1 MTMKKIYL
9 ILMAVTLMGYT
20 INAQD
25 NGADVRDKLQ
35 FGLKA
40 GINLSNVYDAKDQTF
55 NADLKVGFAGGAF
68 LAIPFGKY
76 FGFQPE
82 IIYSQ
87 KGYKSQ
93 GSILTIPYIYT
104 HTTNYID
111 VPLLLAIR
119 PVEHLTLLFGPEYS
133 FLISQKDVFTSGG
146 LTFDQEQTFK
156 NDKSVFCLLSG
167 VDLDLNHIV
176 LSARAGWDMQNNN
189 GDGTS
194 TNPRYKNVWYQVTLG
209 FKF

>member
-9 ILMAVTLMGYT
+9 ILMAVTLMGYS

-25 NGADVRDKLQ
+25 NSADVRDKIQ

-68 LAIPFGKY
+68 VAIPLGKY

-133 FLISQKDVFTSGG
+133 FLISQKDVFTSGS